1 MKTLE
6 AQLSKP
12 FPKDWTVQQ
21 AVEAY
26 LEENGFP
33 IEDYDKSTVDV
44 TFWSFTFPFPNPPS
58 RQVAVRFHD
67 LHHVVTGYGTDPTGE
82 AEISAWETRRGASVF
97 SWFVRSIVWSGAL
110 FGMLHSPRRTLAAL
124 RAGFSPDSAG
134 LQPVTMARYTELLQM
149 DVGSLRAVYGVPP
162 DGITGART
170 LHYGA
175 PSRVAG
181 SVL

>member
-1 MKTLE
+1 MKDLD
-6 AQLSKP
+6 AQLSAP
-12 FPKDWTVQQ
+12 YPADWTVRQ
-21 AVEAY
+21 AVAVY

-33 IEDYDKSTVDV
+33 IEDYDKSTVSV

-67 LHHVVTGYGTDPTGE
+67 LHHVVTGFGTDPSGE
-82 AEISAWETRRGASVF
+82 AEISAWETRRGASAF
-97 SWFVRSIVWSGAL
+97 SWFVRCIVWSGFL
-110 FGMLHSPRRTLAAL
+110 FGMFHSPRRTLAAWK
-124 RAGFSPDSAG
+124 AGYSPASVG
-134 LQPVTMARYTELLQM
+134 LQPVTMARYAELLEL

-162 DGITGART
+162 EGVTGARA
-170 LHYGA
+170 LHHGA